1 MKKLYE
7 APQLVLL
14 GEVSDLTKG
23 VWGSGTTD
31 SGRGISFTITLPQR
45 GRPDF
50 AGRPNGPVVS

>member
-1 MKKLYE
+1 MKRLYE

-31 SGRGISFTITLPQR
+31 SGRGISFTITFPN

-50 AGRPNGPVVS
+50 AGKPNGPVVS